1 MQIGWINRDSGVYM
15 AEDANDRM
23 EDRGDMAQG
32 PAYLVVA
39 RRLKRFIA
47 EENLRIGDSLP
58 TERALAKTFEVS
70 RHSLRE
76 ALRVLQ
82 EQGILAPQQGSGN
95 YIASTDID
103 LLDDNLR
110 RETAVDEEARNRE
123 IFEFRALL
131 EPQIAAWA
139 ATRASQREIDALE
152 ALVEQQE
159 RETDPRTLKLLDD
172 AFHLGLARASQN
184 HVVLG
189 VIRSINAVVGQVRSE
204 TYQGPLRHNISL
216 EGHRAILAGL
226 NARDP
231 HAVSRAMSRH
241 IAQIRGLVLD
251 DE

>member
-1 MQIGWINRDSGVYM
+1 MTEEEKVRTQGAGEI
-15 AEDANDRM
+15 AA
-23 EDRGDMAQG
+23 G

-58 TERALAKTFEVS
+58 TERTLSKQFEVS

-103 LLDDNLR
+103 LLDDHLR
-110 RETAVDEEARNRE
+110 RETASGEAARNRE

-139 ATRASQREIDALE
+139 ATRANRREINALE
-152 ALVEQQE
+152 ALVEQQAT
-159 RETDPRTLKLLDD
+159 ETDPRTLKLLDD

-184 HVVLG
+184 HVVMG

-204 TYQGPLRHNISL
+204 TYQGPQRHNISL
-216 EGHRAILAGL
+216 QGHREILNGLKAG
-226 NARDP
+226 DP
-231 HAVSRAMSRH
+231 HAVRRAMSRH
-241 IAQIRGLVLD
+241 IAQIRGFVMD